1 MKCCGNDQET
11 LKSVGKIL
19 GSSDFII
26 SPIIGLRRSPQTN
39 SCNGNGV
46 ALVDEDIMC
55 KAMKR
60 ATTRN
65 LDSNMELKMV
75 ANTGGVPF
83 LASSLSADKS
93 GTYDISSS
101 IISLP
106 NNICACQL

>member
-75 ANTGGVPF
+75 ANTTILVQYRN
-83 LASSLSADKS
+83 SLILTLLKEVRTRLLILTVSCS
-93 GTYDISSS
+93 HT
-101 IISLP
+101 
-106 NNICACQL
+106 